1 MLLPVN
7 WQSSKIEQH
16 TSNTYTHNDQSQE
29 HPRQYKEAP
38 SVGSGPE
45 TTAAEDEQLQ
55 HLIDTSRSRNSDQ
68 SKRKR
73 WYGAEAKQMLRHLD
87 EIRHRTEAAQR
98 NAVSKVGK
106 VSLLDKLFALFT
118 DKPDDEGPKHD
129 CFFSAFN
136 CPVNPARNIPGVR
149 RVRITADE
157 RRKLLAA
164 KQRAATSAVAMTPR
178 HGTREGHGTT
188 TTATSSSNGFEAV
201 PLKQEDG
208 TTTD

>member
-1 MLLPVN
+1 MLNTTTMLLNLALFCQCVH
-7 WQSSKIEQH
+7 SLVI
-16 TSNTYTHNDQSQE
+16 
-29 HPRQYKEAP
+29 HPRLRSTSAAVAARQT
-38 SVGSGPE
+38 GSGPE

-55 HLIDTSRSRNSDQ
+55 HLIDSSSSRSSDQ
-68 SKRKR
+68 SKRMR

-87 EIRHRTEAAQR
+87 EIRLRTEAAQR

-157 RRKLLAA
+157 RRKLLTA
-164 KQRAATSAVAMTPR
+164 KQRAATNR
-178 HGTREGHGTT
+178 
-188 TTATSSSNGFEAV
+188 
-201 PLKQEDG
+201 Q
-208 TTTD
+208 

>member
-1 MLLPVN
+1 MVYLSRRTMTLNTTTMLLHLALFCPCVH
-7 WQSSKIEQH
+7 SLVI
-16 TSNTYTHNDQSQE
+16 
-29 HPRQYKEAP
+29 HPRLRSTSAAVAARQ
-38 SVGSGPE
+38 VGSGPE
-45 TTAAEDEQLQ
+45 TTAAENEQLQ

-164 KQRAATSAVAMTPR
+164 KQRAATIGSSDD
-178 HGTREGHGTT
+178 
-188 TTATSSSNGFEAV
+188 TTARHSRRARNHHHRH
-201 PLKQEDG
+201 QQQQRI
-208 TTTD
+208 

>member
-1 MLLPVN
+1 MAYLSRTTTPLNTTTMLLNLALFCQCVH
-7 WQSSKIEQH
+7 SLVI
-16 TSNTYTHNDQSQE
+16 
-29 HPRQYKEAP
+29 HPRLRSTSAAVAARQI
-38 SVGSGPE
+38 GSGPE
-45 TTAAEDEQLQ
+45 TTVAEDKQLQ
-55 HLIDTSRSRNSDQ
+55 HLIDIGRSSDK
-68 SKRKR
+68 SKRMR

-87 EIRHRTEAAQR
+87 EIRLRTEAAQR

-164 KQRAATSAVAMTPR
+164 KQRAA
-178 HGTREGHGTT
+178 GTRKGHRTT
-188 TTATSSSNGFEAV
+188 TTITSNGFEAV
-201 PLKQEDG
+201 PLKQEGG